1 MTFKTKALV
10 VALAACSTSALAA
23 TNPTDARANAMG
35 GVGVASGD
43 YLSAGFHNP
52 ALAALDPDSAF
63 GVLIP
68 YIGAEARDPD
78 DLVDGL
84 DDVADAF
91 DQQDATK
98 IESSLRA
105 VQGDKAYVNAG
116 VGAAVG
122 IPTGSISATL
132 YTSGLIEGAVLPDV
146 RDSDISDA
154 QGGNNNFTPESSATI
169 LAAGIGE
176 LGVALATN
184 LDIAGQ
190 RVAVGV
196 TPKLQ
201 RITTYNYGVAVDD
214 YDTDD
219 WDDSRY
225 REEENAFNLDLGAVW
240 QSGPY
245 RVGLA
250 GKNLVS
256 QDVDTVTSDFNKE
269 EKHFTYQLEP
279 QFILGSAFVSDFV
292 TLAADLDLNK
302 KKGFKGSLD
311 VDDDTQFFRVGAE
324 FDAFGHAQLRTGYRA
339 DLEDNVDNAFTLGL
353 GLSPFGVANL
363 DIAASIIDSNSYG
376 GSAQL
381 AFTF

>member
-78 DLVDGL
+78 ELIDGL

-132 YTSGLIEGAVLPDV
+132 YTSGLIEGAVLTDI
-146 RDSDISDA
+146 DSDDFNQST
-154 QGGNNNFTPESSATI
+154 GNFTPESSATI
-169 LAAGIGE
+169 LAAGVGE

-201 RITTYNYGVAVDD
+201 RITTYNYGVSVDA
-214 YDTDD
+214 YDSDD

-256 QDVDTVTSDFNKE
+256 QDVDTVTSTITDNR
-269 EKHFTYQLEP
+269 FTYELEP
-279 QFILGSAFVSDFV
+279 QFTLGSAFVSDFV
-292 TLAADLDLNK
+292 TVAADLDLNK
-302 KKGFKGSLD
+302 KSGFKGTLN

>member
-1 MTFKTKALV
+1 M
-10 VALAACSTSALAA
+10 
-23 TNPTDARANAMG
+23 
-35 GVGVASGD
+35 
-43 YLSAGFHNP
+43 
-52 ALAALDPDSAF
+52 AALDPDSAF

-78 DLVDGL
+78 ELIDGL

-132 YTSGLIEGAVLPDV
+132 YTSGLIEGAVLTDI
-146 RDSDISDA
+146 DSDDFNQST
-154 QGGNNNFTPESSATI
+154 GNFTPESSATI
-169 LAAGIGE
+169 LAAGVGE

-201 RITTYNYGVAVDD
+201 RITTYNYGVSVDA

-256 QDVDTVTSDFNKE
+256 QDVDTVTSTITDNR
-269 EKHFTYQLEP
+269 FTYELEP
-279 QFILGSAFVSDFV
+279 QFTLGSAFVSDFV
-292 TLAADLDLNK
+292 TVAADLDLNK
-302 KKGFKGSLD
+302 KSGFKGTLN

-363 DIAASIIDSNSYG
+363 DIAASIIDSNTYG

>member
-10 VALAACSTSALAA
+10 AALAACSTSALAA

-52 ALAALDPDSAF
+52 ALAALDPESAF

-68 YIGAEARDPD
+68 YLGGEARDPD
-78 DLVDGL
+78 ELIDGL

-132 YTSGLIEGAVLPDV
+132 YTSGLIEGAVLTDI
-146 RDSDISDA
+146 DSDDFNQST
-154 QGGNNNFTPESSATI
+154 GNFTPESSATI
-169 LAAGIGE
+169 LAAGVGE
-176 LGVALATN
+176 LGIALATN

-201 RITTYNYGVAVDD
+201 RITTYNYGVSVDD
-214 YDTDD
+214 YDTNN

-245 RVGLA
+245 RVGLT

-256 QDVDTVTSDFNKE
+256 QDVDTVASTTTGNR
-269 EKHFTYQLEP
+269 FTYELEP
-279 QFILGSAFVSDFV
+279 QFTLGSAFVSDFV
-292 TLAADLDLNK
+292 TVAADLDLNK
-302 KKGFKGSLD
+302 KSGFKGTLD

-376 GSAQL
+376 GSVQL

>member
-10 VALAACSTSALAA
+10 LALATCSASAMAA
-23 TNPTDARANAMG
+23 TNPTDARGNAMG

-63 GVLIP
+63 GVLVP
-68 YIGAEARDPD
+68 YLGAEVRDPD
-78 DLVDGL
+78 ELVDGL

-91 DQQDATK
+91 DTNDANQ
-98 IESSLRA
+98 IEQSLRA
-105 VQGDKAYVNAG
+105 VQGDKAYLNAG
-116 VGAAVG
+116 AGAAVG
-122 IPTGSISATL
+122 IPTGSVSATL
-132 YTSGLIEGAVLPDV
+132 YTSGLIEGAVLPDI
-146 RDSDISDA
+146 DTSDFGVTS
-154 QGGNNNFTPESSATI
+154 NPNSTATI
-169 LAAGIGE
+169 IAAGIGE

-184 LDIAGQ
+184 LELAGQ

-225 REEENAFNLDLGAVW
+225 REEENTFNLDLGAVW

-256 QDVDTVTSDFNKE
+256 QDVDTVTSARTG
-269 EKHFTYQLEP
+269 HSFTYELEP
-279 QFILGSAFVSDFV
+279 QVTLGSAFVSDFV

-302 KKGFKGSLD
+302 KKGFKGTLD

-353 GLSPFGVANL
+353 GLSPFGVANF
-363 DIAASIIDSNSYG
+363 DIAASIIDSDSYG

>member
-78 DLVDGL
+78 ELIDGL

-132 YTSGLIEGAVLPDV
+132 YTSGLIEGAVLPDIDTNDFNV
-146 RDSDISDA
+146 TSDPNS
-154 QGGNNNFTPESSATI
+154 NATI

-240 QSGPY
+240 QSGSY

-250 GKNLVS
+250 GKNLIS
-256 QDVDTVTSDFNKE
+256 QDVDTVYIPRTGNR
-269 EKHFTYQLEP
+269 FTYELEP
-279 QFILGSAFVSDFV
+279 QFTLGSAFVSDFV
-292 TLAADLDLNK
+292 TVAADLDLNK
-302 KKGFKGSLD
+302 KSGFKGTLN

>member
-78 DLVDGL
+78 ELIDGL

-132 YTSGLIEGAVLPDV
+132 YTSGLIEGAVLT
-146 RDSDISDA
+146 DIDPNDFGLTS
-154 QGGNNNFTPESSATI
+154 NPNSNATI

-201 RITTYNYGVAVDD
+201 RITTYNYGVSVDA
-214 YDTDD
+214 YDSDD

-256 QDVDTVTSDFNKE
+256 QDVDTVTIKRTGNR
-269 EKHFTYQLEP
+269 FTYELEP
-279 QFILGSAFVSDFV
+279 QFTLGSAFVSDFV
-292 TLAADLDLNK
+292 TVAADLDLNK
-302 KKGFKGSLD
+302 KSGFKGTLN

>member
-78 DLVDGL
+78 ELIDGL

-132 YTSGLIEGAVLPDV
+132 YTSGLIEGAVLTDI
-146 RDSDISDA
+146 DSDDFNQST
-154 QGGNNNFTPESSATI
+154 GNFTPESSATI
-169 LAAGIGE
+169 LAAGVGE

-201 RITTYNYGVAVDD
+201 RITTYNYGVSVDA

-245 RVGLA
+245 QIGLA

-256 QDVDTVTSDFNKE
+256 QDVDTVTINNNR
-269 EKHFTYQLEP
+269 FTYELEP
-279 QFILGSAFVSDFV
+279 QFTLGSAFVSDFV
-292 TLAADLDLNK
+292 TVAADLDLNK
-302 KKGFKGSLD
+302 KSGFKGTLN

>member
-91 DQQDATK
+91 DQKDPTK

-116 VGAAVG
+116 IGAAVG
-122 IPTGSISATL
+122 IPTGSVSATL
-132 YTSGLIEGAVLPDV
+132 YTSGLIEGAVLPDIDTNDFNV
-146 RDSDISDA
+146 TSDPNS
-154 QGGNNNFTPESSATI
+154 NATI
-169 LAAGIGE
+169 IAAGISE

-184 LDIAGQ
+184 LELAGQ

-225 REEENAFNLDLGAVW
+225 REEDNTFNLDLGAVW

-256 QDVDTVTSDFNKE
+256 QDVDTVTSEVNSEK
-269 EKHFTYQLEP
+269 KHFTYQLEP
-279 QFILGSAFVSDFV
+279 QFTLGSAFVSDFV
-292 TLAADLDLNK
+292 TVAADLDLNK
-302 KKGFKGSLD
+302 KSAFKGTLN

>member
-78 DLVDGL
+78 ELIDGL

-132 YTSGLIEGAVLPDV
+132 YTSGLIEGAVLPDIDTNDFNV
-146 RDSDISDA
+146 TSDPNS
-154 QGGNNNFTPESSATI
+154 NATI

-256 QDVDTVTSDFNKE
+256 QDVDTVTSTITDNR
-269 EKHFTYQLEP
+269 FTYELEP
-279 QFILGSAFVSDFV
+279 QFTLGSAFVSDFV
-292 TLAADLDLNK
+292 TVAADLDLNK
-302 KKGFKGSLD
+302 KSGFKGTLN

>member
-122 IPTGSISATL
+122 IPTGSVSATL
-132 YTSGLIEGAVLPDV
+132 YTSGLIEGAVLPDIDTNDFNV
-146 RDSDISDA
+146 TSDPDS
-154 QGGNNNFTPESSATI
+154 NATI
-169 LAAGIGE
+169 IAAGIGE

-225 REEENAFNLDLGAVW
+225 REEDNTFNLDLGAVW

-256 QDVDTVTSDFNKE
+256 QDVDTVTIKRTGNR
-269 EKHFTYQLEP
+269 FTYELEP
-279 QFILGSAFVSDFV
+279 QFTLGSAFVSDFV

-302 KKGFKGSLD
+302 KSGFKGTLN

>member
-10 VALAACSTSALAA
+10 LALATCSASVMAA
-23 TNPTDARANAMG
+23 TNPTDARGNAMG

-52 ALAALDPDSAF
+52 ALAALDPESAF
-63 GVLIP
+63 GVLVP
-68 YIGAEARDPD
+68 YLGAEVRDPD
-78 DLVDGL
+78 ELVDGL

-91 DQQDATK
+91 DTNDANQ
-98 IESSLRA
+98 IEQSLRA
-105 VQGDKAYVNAG
+105 VQGDKAYLDAG
-116 VGAAVG
+116 LGAAVG
-122 IPTGSISATL
+122 IPTGSVSATL
-132 YTSGLIEGAVLPDV
+132 YTSGLIEGAVLPDI
-146 RDSDISDA
+146 DTSDFGLTS
-154 QGGNNNFTPESSATI
+154 NPNSNATI
-169 LAAGIGE
+169 IAAGIGE

-225 REEENAFNLDLGAVW
+225 REEDNTFNLDLGAVW

-256 QDVDTVTSDFNKE
+256 QDVDTVTSARTG
-269 EKHFTYQLEP
+269 HSFTYELEP
-279 QFILGSAFVSDFV
+279 QLTLGSAFVSDFV

-353 GLSPFGVANL
+353 GLSPFGVANF

>member
-10 VALAACSTSALAA
+10 VALVACSTSALAA

-78 DLVDGL
+78 ELIDGL

-132 YTSGLIEGAVLPDV
+132 YTSGLIEGAVLTDI
-146 RDSDISDA
+146 DSDDFNQST
-154 QGGNNNFTPESSATI
+154 GNFTPESSATI
-169 LAAGIGE
+169 LAAGVGE

-201 RITTYNYGVAVDD
+201 RITTYNYGVSVDA
-214 YDTDD
+214 YDSDD

-245 RVGLA
+245 QIGLA

-256 QDVDTVTSDFNKE
+256 QDVDTVTINNNR
-269 EKHFTYQLEP
+269 FTYELEP
-279 QFILGSAFVSDFV
+279 QFTLGSAFVSDFV
-292 TLAADLDLNK
+292 TVAADLDLNK
-302 KKGFKGSLD
+302 KSGFKGTLN

>member
-10 VALAACSTSALAA
+10 VALVACSTSALAA

-78 DLVDGL
+78 ELIDGL

-132 YTSGLIEGAVLPDV
+132 YTSGLIEGAVLTDI
-146 RDSDISDA
+146 DSDDFNQST
-154 QGGNNNFTPESSATI
+154 GNFTPESSATI
-169 LAAGIGE
+169 LAAGVGE

-245 RVGLA
+245 QIGLA

-256 QDVDTVTSDFNKE
+256 QDVDTVTINNNR
-269 EKHFTYQLEP
+269 FTYELEP
-279 QFILGSAFVSDFV
+279 QFTLGSAFVSDFV
-292 TLAADLDLNK
+292 TVAADLDLNK
-302 KKGFKGSLD
+302 KSGFKGTLN

>member
-10 VALAACSTSALAA
+10 LALATCSASAMAA
-23 TNPTDARANAMG
+23 TNPTDARGNAMG

-52 ALAALDPDSAF
+52 ALAALDPESAF
-63 GVLIP
+63 GVLVP
-68 YIGAEARDPD
+68 YLGAEVRDPD
-78 DLVDGL
+78 ELVDGL

-91 DQQDATK
+91 DTNDANQ
-98 IESSLRA
+98 IEQSLRA
-105 VQGDKAYVNAG
+105 VQGDKAYLDAG

-122 IPTGSISATL
+122 IPTGSVSATL
-132 YTSGLIEGAVLPDV
+132 FTSGLIEGAVLPDI
-146 RDSDISDA
+146 DTSDFGVTS
-154 QGGNNNFTPESSATI
+154 NPNSNATI
-169 LAAGIGE
+169 IAAGIGE

-184 LDIAGQ
+184 LELAGQ

-225 REEENAFNLDLGAVW
+225 REEENTFNLDLGAVW

-250 GKNLVS
+250 GKNLIS
-256 QDVDTVTSDFNKE
+256 QDVDTVTSTRTG
-269 EKHFTYQLEP
+269 HSFTYELEP
-279 QFILGSAFVSDFV
+279 QITLGSAFVSDFV

-302 KKGFKGSLD
+302 KKGFKGTLD
-311 VDDDTQFFRVGAE
+311 VDDDTQFFRIGAE

-353 GLSPFGVANL
+353 GLSPFGVANF

>member
-10 VALAACSTSALAA
+10 LALATCSASVMAA
-23 TNPTDARANAMG
+23 TNPTDARGNAMG

-52 ALAALDPDSAF
+52 ALAALDPESAF
-63 GVLIP
+63 GVLVP
-68 YIGAEARDPD
+68 YLGAEVRDPD
-78 DLVDGL
+78 ELVDGL
-84 DDVADAF
+84 GDVADAY
-91 DQQDATK
+91 DTNDANQ
-98 IESSLRA
+98 IEQSLRA
-105 VQGDKAYVNAG
+105 VQGDKAYLDAG
-116 VGAAVG
+116 IGAAVG
-122 IPTGSISATL
+122 IPTGSVSATL
-132 YTSGLIEGAVLPDV
+132 YTLGLIEGAVLPDI
-146 RDSDISDA
+146 DPSDFGLTSKP
-154 QGGNNNFTPESSATI
+154 NSNATI
-169 LAAGIGE
+169 IAAGISE

-184 LDIAGQ
+184 LELAGQ
-190 RVAVGV
+190 RVAVGL

-201 RITTYNYGVAVDD
+201 RFNTYNYGVSVDD

-219 WDDSRY
+219 WNDSRY
-225 REEENAFNLDLGAVW
+225 REEDNTFNIDVGAVW
-240 QSGPY
+240 QTGPY

-250 GKNLVS
+250 GKNLIS
-256 QDVDTVTSDFNKE
+256 NDVDTVTSSTTG
-269 EKHFTYQLEP
+269 HSFTYEVGP
-279 QFILGSAFVSDFV
+279 QFTLGSAFVSDFV

-353 GLSPFGVANL
+353 GLSPFGVANF

>member
-10 VALAACSTSALAA
+10 LALATCSASVMAA
-23 TNPTDARANAMG
+23 TNPTDARGNAMG

-52 ALAALDPDSAF
+52 ALAALDPESAF
-63 GVLIP
+63 GVLVP
-68 YIGAEARDPD
+68 YLGAEVRDPD
-78 DLVDGL
+78 ELVDGL

-91 DQQDATK
+91 DTNDANQ
-98 IESSLRA
+98 IEQSLRA
-105 VQGDKAYVNAG
+105 VQGDKAYLDAG
-116 VGAAVG
+116 LGAAVG
-122 IPTGSISATL
+122 IPTGSVSATL
-132 YTSGLIEGAVLPDV
+132 YTSGLIEGAVLPDI
-146 RDSDISDA
+146 DTSDFGLTS
-154 QGGNNNFTPESSATI
+154 NPNSNATI
-169 LAAGIGE
+169 IAAGIGE

-225 REEENAFNLDLGAVW
+225 REEDNTFNLDLGAVW

-256 QDVDTVTSDFNKE
+256 QDVDTVTSARTG
-269 EKHFTYQLEP
+269 HRFTYELEP
-279 QFILGSAFVSDFV
+279 QLTLGSAFVSDFV

-353 GLSPFGVANL
+353 GLSPFGVANF

>member
-10 VALAACSTSALAA
+10 LALAACSSSAMAA
-23 TNPTDARANAMG
+23 TNPTDARGNAMG

-63 GVLIP
+63 GVLVP
-68 YIGAEARDPD
+68 YLGAEVRDPD
-78 DLVDGL
+78 ELVDGL

-91 DQQDATK
+91 DTNDTNQ
-98 IESSLRA
+98 IEQSLRA
-105 VQGDKAYVNAG
+105 VQGDKAYLDAG
-116 VGAAVG
+116 LGAAVG
-122 IPTGSISATL
+122 IPTGSVSATL
-132 YTSGLIEGAVLPDV
+132 YTSGLIEGAILPDI
-146 RDSDISDA
+146 DTSDFGLTS
-154 QGGNNNFTPESSATI
+154 NPNSNATI
-169 LAAGIGE
+169 IAAGVGE

-184 LDIAGQ
+184 LELAGQ

-201 RITTYNYGVAVDD
+201 RITTYNYGVSVDE
-214 YDTDD
+214 YDTDN

-225 REEENAFNLDLGAVW
+225 REEENTFNLDLGAVW

-256 QDVDTVTSDFNKE
+256 QDVDTVTSARTG
-269 EKHFTYQLEP
+269 HRFTYELEP
-279 QFILGSAFVSDFV
+279 QITLGSAFVSDFV

-311 VDDDTQFFRVGAE
+311 VDDDTQFFRIGAE

-353 GLSPFGVANL
+353 GLSPFGVANF

>member
-78 DLVDGL
+78 ELIDGL

-132 YTSGLIEGAVLPDV
+132 YTSGLIEGAVLTDI
-146 RDSDISDA
+146 DSDDFNQST
-154 QGGNNNFTPESSATI
+154 GNFTPESSATI
-169 LAAGIGE
+169 LAAGVGE

-201 RITTYNYGVAVDD
+201 RITTYNYSVSVDA

-245 RVGLA
+245 QIGLA

-256 QDVDTVTSDFNKE
+256 QDVDTVTINNNR
-269 EKHFTYQLEP
+269 FTYELEP
-279 QFILGSAFVSDFV
+279 QFTLGSAFVSDFV
-292 TLAADLDLNK
+292 TVAADLDLNK
-302 KKGFKGSLD
+302 KSGFKGTLN

>member
-78 DLVDGL
+78 ELIDGL

-91 DQQDATK
+91 DDNNYSAAQNAMRD
-98 IESSLRA
+98 I
-105 VQGDKAYVNAG
+105 QGEKAYLDAG
-116 VGAAVG
+116 IGAAIG
-122 IPTGSISATL
+122 IPTSSISATL
-132 YTSGLIEGAVLPDV
+132 YTSGLIEGAILPDIK
-146 RDSDISDA
+146 DSDINGSAPTD
-154 QGGNNNFTPESSATI
+154 PESSATI

-256 QDVDTVTSDFNKE
+256 QDVDTVTIKRTGNR
-269 EKHFTYQLEP
+269 FTYELEP
-279 QFILGSAFVSDFV
+279 QFTLGSAFVSDFV
-292 TLAADLDLNK
+292 TVAADLDLNK
-302 KKGFKGSLD
+302 KSGFKGTLN

>member
-1 MTFKTKALV
+1 M

-35 GVGVASGD
+35 GAGVASGD

-78 DLVDGL
+78 ELIDGL

-91 DQQDATK
+91 DTNNAGE
-98 IESSLRA
+98 IERSLKA

-116 VGAAVG
+116 IGAAVG
-122 IPTGSISATL
+122 LPTSSISATL
-132 YTSGLIEGAVLPDV
+132 YTSGLIESAILT
-146 RDSDISDA
+146 DIDPNDFGLTS
-154 QGGNNNFTPESSATI
+154 NPNSNATI
-169 LAAGIGE
+169 VAAGVGE
-176 LGVALATN
+176 LGVALASN
-184 LDIAGQ
+184 LDVAGQ

-201 RITTYNYGVAVDD
+201 RITTYNYGISVDD
-214 YDTDD
+214 YDIDN

-225 REEENAFNLDLGAVW
+225 REEENAFNLDVGAVW

-250 GKNLVS
+250 GKNLIS
-256 QDVDTVTSDFNKE
+256 QDVDTVTSSVTG
-269 EKHFTYQLEP
+269 HRFTYELEP
-279 QFILGSAFVSDFV
+279 QFTLGSAFVSDFV
-292 TLAADLDLNK
+292 TVAADLDLNK
-302 KKGFKGSLD
+302 KNGFKGTTS
-311 VDDDTQFFRVGAE
+311 VDDDTQFFRIGAE